1 MKENSSIIEA
11 FDFVILG
18 TVLFL
23 IAIGV
28 AFIYSSGINSDG
40 ILVTKEYIK
49 QIVWGGIGL
58 VFLIAFAL
66 YDYRKFERHA

>member
-49 QIVWGGIGL
+49 QIVWG
-58 VFLIAFAL
+58 
-66 YDYRKFERHA
+66 